1 MMAGFDHHS
10 VCARCRDKK
19 GSDPCIK
26 TPPAPCVHC
35 DALTP
40 EQKDQLAT
48 PSYKLKKEKKE
59 AKSST
64 LLKESDTLS
73 PTLVDPALVSVVGVM
88 DGQSTSGASG
98 LSGPV
103 EKKAKKAEAKHPTK
117 AKSDKPAKST
127 SSRPLTR
134 ANLPLP
140 LPTQRLPTLIKSGRT
155 DLTGWKP

>member
-19 GSDPCIK
+19 KGSDPCTK

-59 AKSST
+59 AKSSMP
-64 LLKESDTLS
+64 LKDSDTLS
-73 PTLVDPALVSVVGVM
+73 PTLVDPALVSVVGVV
-88 DGQSTSGASG
+88 DGQSTPGASG

-103 EKKAKKAEAKHPTK
+103 EKKAKKAEAKHSTK
-117 AKSDKPAKST
+117 PKSDKPAKST
-127 SSRPLTR
+127 SS
-134 ANLPLP
+134 
-140 LPTQRLPTLIKSGRT
+140 
-155 DLTGWKP
+155 